1 MEIIGPKKM
10 NILKAL
16 KHKAKMLES
25 CGSLQ
30 FSQEHINIPV
40 FFHLQML
47 GIIYKALLFINICR
61 SGTLF

>member
-40 FFHLQML
+40 FFSSSNARHYL
-47 GIIYKALLFINICR
+47 
-61 SGTLF
+61 